1 VSQDGGLNILSI
13 QSSVAYGHVGNSAA
27 VFPLQRLGIEVWAV
41 NTVHFSNHTGYGE
54 WRGPV
59 LAAGD
64 VAEVLRG
71 IEERGAFGSCAAV
84 LSGYMG
90 DASLGEVILGAVERV
105 RGANPRALFCC
116 DPVMG
121 DEDRGFFVRPGIPGF
136 MRERAVPAADVVTPN
151 QFELEYLAGVEAR
164 TLGGALAAAEK
175 VLGLGPGTALVTS
188 LRRRD
193 AAEEGR
199 IEMLAATREG
209 AWLVGTPLLPLAV
222 NGAGDATAALF
233 LAHLLLGRG
242 VEEALSLTASSVYA
256 VLEKTFRRGA
266 REIQLVAAQESLV
279 APPVRFPT
287 RRVA

>member
-1 VSQDGGLNILSI
+1 MNILSI

-27 VFPLQRLGIEVWAV
+27 VFPLQRLGIEVWPV

-64 VAEVLRG
+64 VEEVLRG
-71 IEERGAFGSCAAV
+71 IGERGVLGACDAV

-90 DASLGEVILGAVERV
+90 DVSLGEVILGAVGRV
-105 RGANPRALFCC
+105 REANPRALFCC

-121 DEDRGFFVRPGIPGF
+121 DEGRGFFVRPGIPEF

-151 QFELEYLAGVEAR
+151 QFELEYLAGAAAR
-164 TLGGALAAAEK
+164 TLGDALAAAEA
-175 VLGLGPGTALVTS
+175 VMGLGPGTVLVTS

-193 AAEEGR
+193 AGEGR

-209 AWLVGTPLLPLAV
+209 AWLVGTPLLPLEV

-233 LAHLLLGRG
+233 LGHLLLGRG
-242 VEEALSLTASSVYA
+242 VEDALSLTASSIYA
-256 VLEKTFRRGA
+256 VLEKTFRRGT

-279 APPVRFPT
+279 SPPVRFPA
-287 RRVA
+287 RRVS

>member
-1 VSQDGGLNILSI
+1 MNILSI

-27 VFPLQRLGIEVWAV
+27 VFPLQRLGIEVWPV

-64 VAEVLRG
+64 VEEVLRG
-71 IEERGAFGSCAAV
+71 IGERGVLGACDAV

-90 DASLGEVILGAVERV
+90 DVSLGEVILGAVGRV
-105 RGANPRALFCC
+105 REANPRALFCC

-121 DEDRGFFVRPGIPGF
+121 DEGRGFFVRPGIPEF

-151 QFELEYLAGVEAR
+151 QFELEYLAGAAAR
-164 TLGGALAAAEK
+164 TLGDALAAAEA
-175 VLGLGPGTALVTS
+175 VMGLGPGTVLVTS

-193 AAEEGR
+193 AGEGR

-209 AWLVGTPLLPLAV
+209 AWLVGTPLLPLEV

-233 LAHLLLGRG
+233 LGHLLLGRG
-242 VEEALSLTASSVYA
+242 VEEALSLTASSVHA
-256 VLEKTFRRGA
+256 VLEKTFRRGT

-279 APPVRFPT
+279 SPPVRFPA
-287 RRVA
+287 RRVS